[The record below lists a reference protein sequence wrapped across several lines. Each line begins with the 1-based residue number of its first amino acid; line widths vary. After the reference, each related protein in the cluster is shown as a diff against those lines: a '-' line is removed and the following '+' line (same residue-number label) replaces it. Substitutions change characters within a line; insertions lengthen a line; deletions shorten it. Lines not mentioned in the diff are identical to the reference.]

1 LKGRSVSPD
10 ENSFSNKNTRQHELP
25 DVLCLETERA
35 YFSGGPRTLEKEE
48 ENTHFMGVSVYLF
61 VLPCQAF
68 SVRGELESFFSK
80 DCFLVFKLRLQTK
93 LERLNNA

>member
-1 LKGRSVSPD
+1 MRTPSP
-10 ENSFSNKNTRQHELP
+10 TRTPGSMNFQMCFAWKLRGHTFQGVPEH
-25 DVLCLETERA
+25 
-35 YFSGGPRTLEKEE
+35 FEKEE

-68 SVRGELESFFSK
+68 SVRDELESFFSK